1 MEDKLICKRFDV
13 SSGFRPEV
21 SIIFDELSQTL
32 KLNTTV
38 RLNQKSSS
46 KIVRKWNEEEIQY

>member
-1 MEDKLICKRFDV
+1 MEDKLIGKRFDV

-46 KIVRKWNEEEIQY
+46 KIVRK